1 MGRLQR
7 LCAVIVGSVFFIA
20 GTFKLIDPVGASLV
34 VSEYFKFFHVAFL
47 KVIAEPVAIF
57 MALAECVTG
66 AALISGVYK
75 KLAWLVAVA
84 LTGFFTVLTAIFA
97 IVNPHFDCGC
107 FGEAIHLTH
116 IQTFLKNVVLLAL
129 LAMMF
134 RPKDNET
141 TAKQRVPWLIVC
153 LSVVFLTL
161 YSLISIP
168 FIDFTPFEPGA
179 TVKAAL
185 PEDALPTEEYMA
197 TFIYEKDG
205 QEGSFTLDRLPDS
218 TWTFVRTE
226 TYLANGPAS
235 SESIADFAI
244 TDAEGHY
251 RDDDIIEGNVIVVSS
266 YNPNGLSSSSYARVA
281 SFIERATAVGFKTL
295 FVVASD
301 PLSYESLL
309 SEKSLDA
316 QSKMTL
322 LTSTYFGDYKTLITV
337 NRSNGGATWFNDGEV
352 LTKFATFNLP
362 NKDKLKEMSEANPL
376 ETVLSTDSRGRL
388 WLQGYFLYTFAVMLL
403 L

>member
-1 MGRLQR
+1 MGRIQR
-7 LCAVIVGSVFFIA
+7 LCAVLVGSVFFIA

-34 VSEYFKFFHVAFL
+34 VTEYFKFFHVAFL
-47 KVIAEPVAIF
+47 KVLSEPVAIV
-57 MALAECVTG
+57 MALLECVTG
-66 AALISGVYK
+66 AALVSGVYK
-75 KLAWLVAVA
+75 KLAWWVAVG

-97 IVNPHFDCGC
+97 ILNPHFDCGC
-107 FGEAIHLTH
+107 FGEAIHLSH
-116 IQTFLKNVVLLAL
+116 AQTFLKNLVLLGL
-129 LAMMF
+129 LAVMIK
-134 RPKDNET
+134 PKDNVT

-168 FIDFTPFEPGA
+168 FVDFTPFKPGA

-185 PEDALPTEEYMA
+185 SDDALQTEEYTA

-205 QEGSFTLDRLPDS
+205 KEKSFTLDNLPDS
-218 TWTFVRTE
+218 TWNFVRTE
-226 TYLANGPAS
+226 TYLASSSDA

-251 RDDDIIEGNVIVVSS
+251 RDDDIIDGDVIVVSS
-266 YNPNGLSSSSYARVA
+266 YNPSKLSASSYTRIA
-281 SFIERATAVGFKTL
+281 SFIERSAEAGFKTM

-301 PLSYESLL
+301 PLSYEALL
-309 SEKSLDA
+309 SNKNIDA
-316 QSKMTL
+316 QSEMTL

-362 NKDKLKEMSEANPL
+362 NKDKLKEMTEANPI
-376 ETVLSTDSRGRL
+376 ETVLNSDSRGRL